1 MMYYVVGEGGAK
13 YGPADVDTLKQWA
26 TENRLTAAMMLEDAA
41 TGAQI
46 PAGQVPGLFPP
57 APTQTIQQPMAPGMG
72 QGPSQPSS
80 PYQSPT
86 APGSPY
92 QAPTQ
97 QQNPYSP
104 PGSNPYSQ
112 NPYQAP
118 ATYPRGASGST
129 GNSNTIVTAWIMFA
143 LGVACCFL
151 FSPAA
156 IFFGK
161 KAKDEGHPQGN
172 LVMILG
178 IIWTCLGGCGFVFGM
193 IGIFSG
199 GSTGGF

>member
-1 MMYYVVGEGGAK
+1 MVGEGGAK

-26 TENRLTAAMMLEDAA
+26 TENRLTATMMLEDAA
-41 TGAQI
+41 TGALI
-46 PAGQVPGLFPP
+46 PASQVPGLFPP
-57 APTQTIQQPMAPGMG
+57 APMQTIQQPMNPGMG
-72 QGPSQPSS
+72 QTPSQPSS
-80 PYQSPT
+80 PYQSPS

-92 QAPTQ
+92 QSPS
-97 QQNPYSP
+97 QQNPYST
-104 PGSNPYSQ
+104 PGANPYSQ

-118 ATYPRGASGST
+118 ANYSRGTGAPS

-178 IIWTCLGGCGFVFGM
+178 IVWTCLGACGSIFWI
-193 IGIFSG
+193 IGVAAGGASG
-199 GSTGGF
+199 GF